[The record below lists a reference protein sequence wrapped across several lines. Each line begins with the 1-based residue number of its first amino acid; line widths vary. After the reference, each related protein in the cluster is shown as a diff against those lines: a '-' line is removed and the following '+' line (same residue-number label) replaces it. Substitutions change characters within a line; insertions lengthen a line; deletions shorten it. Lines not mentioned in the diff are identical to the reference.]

1 MTDLEWKNNKTFHN
15 YFNGSSRQHCLQNY
29 MLFFLIQIQQ
39 LHYHSDLIIIKR
51 HLSSQRYESDS
62 SEQHKI

>member
-1 MTDLEWKNNKTFHN
+1 
-15 YFNGSSRQHCLQNY
+15 

-39 LHYHSDLIIIKR
+39 LHYHSDLIISKR

>member
-1 MTDLEWKNNKTFHN
+1 
-15 YFNGSSRQHCLQNY
+15 
-29 MLFFLIQIQQ
+29 MLFFLIYIKQ
-39 LHYHSDLIIIKR
+39 LHYHSNLIIIKR

>member
-1 MTDLEWKNNKTFHN
+1 MEVQGNTAYKTI
-15 YFNGSSRQHCLQNY
+15 C
-29 MLFFLIQIQQ
+29 FFLMYIQQ